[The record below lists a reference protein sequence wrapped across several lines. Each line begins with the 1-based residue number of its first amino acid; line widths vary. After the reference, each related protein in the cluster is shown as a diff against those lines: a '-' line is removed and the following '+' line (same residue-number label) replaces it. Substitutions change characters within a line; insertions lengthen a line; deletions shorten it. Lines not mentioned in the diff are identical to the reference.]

1 MRSPTGI
8 PLFFLNLILL
18 LLFSY
23 IIADFCRIVN
33 KVCVIFFDNSA
44 KEQAGFRRSPRN
56 FDEISIF
63 SLHAAA
69 LYRANMLKSTCNSA
83 KSMVK

>member
-8 PLFFLNLILL
+8 PLFFLNLTLL

-44 KEQAGFRRSPRN
+44 KEQAGFRRSPV
-56 FDEISIF
+56 I
-63 SLHAAA
+63 LT
-69 LYRANMLKSTCNSA
+69 KSRFFRCIQQHFI
-83 KSMVK
+83 VQIC